1 MIRSAPGLKTTGPV
15 SEATHNPSEETTIR
29 KFTLGFVGAA
39 AMVAGLLLMRQQKNP
54 LKDVVAESE
63 SASTITL
70 DRMRELGL

>member
-1 MIRSAPGLKTTGPV
+1 
-15 SEATHNPSEETTIR
+15 
-29 KFTLGFVGAA
+29 VGAA
-39 AMVAGLLLMRQQKNP
+39 AVVAGLLLMRQQKNP